1 MLEKLRYRLM
11 CPTSDCEAKLSFVV
25 GGKILFLIKHQNQLF
40 ILCRYKDKEE
50 KS

>member
-25 GGKILFLIKHQNQLF
+25 GKILF
-40 ILCRYKDKEE
+40 
-50 KS
+50 

>member
-25 GGKILFLIKHQNQLF
+25 GGENLIFNQAP
-40 ILCRYKDKEE
+40 
-50 KS
+50 KSAIYFMPI